1 MNVTKKFAGL
11 FWKSGPGGPD
21 ASDRR
26 RGPDNGDGGDGSGAT
41 GSHVA
46 TTPGQAAIVGAS
58 NVLPF
63 RAAVAVAGAATA
75 EPSFAAI
82 YASTPGEAKVDQ
94 ILIAFESIRASMPAS
109 QLAIA
114 LGATVVAL
122 GAEEAALVATLDARA
137 RALAAHV
144 GDERRKL
151 TDRHTARSAE
161 LEATTAAVHAE
172 IKTMESR
179 IVALRKQLAAATESL
194 EHKTSGE
201 RAGLA
206 TLEQR
211 AQAEA
216 NRLHALREVLTPAA
230 RLARKH

>member
-11 FWKSGPGGPD
+11 FWKSGPGGPGASDGSDRSDGSDGGNGSDAAAVSD
-21 ASDRR
+21 ASV
-26 RGPDNGDGGDGSGAT
+26 GHGAT
-41 GSHVA
+41 
-46 TTPGQAAIVGAS
+46 VGAS

-63 RAAVAVAGAATA
+63 RAAPAATGAATA
-75 EPSFAAI
+75 EASFAAI
-82 YASTPGEAKVDQ
+82 YASTPGDAKVDQ

-122 GAEEAALVATLDARA
+122 GADEAALVATLDARA
-137 RALAAHV
+137 RALAVHV

-151 TDRHTARSAE
+151 ADRHAARSAE

-179 IVALRKQLAAATESL
+179 IIALRKQLAAATESL

-201 RAGLA
+201 RAGLV
-206 TLEQR
+206 TLEER

-216 NRLHALREVLTPAA
+216 NRLQALREVLTPAA
-230 RLARKH
+230 RLARKR